1 MGGAFLNLVNT
12 SSCTDVLQPTVIPI
26 TDGAQADFDLLDFK
40 AYLPE
45 HTGPTHHYS
54 VAEYHELYLSGK
66 LTPTAVVK
74 ALLPLIQR
82 DVSDNSPH
90 STAWI
95 KCFAEEAT
103 EAARL
108 STERYVAGKP
118 LSVFDGVPTGLKD
131 EANVQGHPTT
141 YGRKYNTSAF
151 KIEEES
157 SHAAQLF
164 EKAGA
169 IILGKLK

>member
-1 MGGAFLNLVNT
+1 
-12 SSCTDVLQPTVIPI
+12 
-26 TDGAQADFDLLDFK
+26 LLDSK

-45 HTGPTHHYS
+45 HTGPTQLYS

-74 ALLPLIQR
+74 AILPLTQR
-82 DVSDNSPH
+82 DVANKSHH

-95 KCFAEEAT
+95 KCFVEEAT

-108 STERYVAGKP
+108 STERYAAGKP
-118 LSVFDGVPTGLKD
+118 LSIFDGVPTGLKD

-141 YGRKYNTSAF
+141 YGRKYNASVF

-164 EKAGA
+164 ERAGA